1 MLIAETCRGARGL
14 LAWSQRELAD
24 RARIGLSTVTDFER
38 GSRAPMPSSIEAMEA
53 AMVLGGARFTD
64 GQVVLAT
71 PAGAPAAVPDGRP
84 QPMVSAEDII
94 QWANRLGG
102 QSGLPELVH
111 MLVRLAVG
119 PHAEARFPFGESVQL
134 GGWDGECVSAEVRP
148 YVPSGRSGWELT
160 VKKTGIAAKA
170 DDDFDKRA
178 AANDEDDAT
187 REATTFVFVIA
198 RRWRQKKTWAAKQRA
213 KGIFA
218 GVRALDVDDLVHWI
232 AEYPTVGTWLAEQI
246 GKRPRAG
253 VASLTEAWQTW
264 SRATKPPLS
273 EAVILAGRDGEAT
286 RVYKWLKESP
296 SVLTVQADSVEEAV
310 AFLPAALSVLPPAVR
325 DAHMMRAIYA
335 FTAEAVRELGV
346 AQWPLI
352 IVMSGVNH
360 GFAEMIASKGHHVYS
375 IVGPDVTTEKGIT
388 LTRVRR
394 YDIEPALESMKI
406 GRAQARSLARRSG
419 GSIATLR
426 RIMADDVVVTP
437 PHWASAASLRVVA
450 AAALIGS
457 WNDRSDAD
465 QAVLAELAGQPYA
478 DVMRAVEP
486 LLDGLD
492 TPFRRSATVYRR
504 ASAQDAWNALASRLT
519 RADIEAFFTIA
530 LRVLRDVDPRFTR
543 SDRLELIVHG
553 EMTPKYS
560 RELRRGIVETL
571 NLMAMFPERAAH
583 LGGLDFN
590 DRVERLVED
599 LFDGAEASVWWSV
612 RDDLPGLAEAAPDQF
627 LEGVHAAL
635 TADYRPIT
643 SLLTEDGRG
652 PLSREYISDLTS
664 ALERLAWSPDYFES
678 AVTSLAGL
686 AAIDPQTS
694 RNGNRPAATLRQI
707 LLPWH
712 PQTYAKLSQ
721 RLHVLDALRKAYPD
735 VAWSLMLSL
744 MPKHGFDHSSYSS
757 TPTWRTFEADP
768 ERITSALLHE
778 SENELLRRLL
788 EDAGRNVT
796 RWIGLLTGL
805 LAIAEERQREVT
817 MQLLEAMRSITDEDE
832 KLKARDGLRDA
843 LHRHRQFAGAG
854 WALPESVLEP
864 LHCAYDLL
872 VPSNIVEREQWV
884 FARNPTPPLRA
895 PGHDLA
901 TMENEN
907 NENRRRVA
915 RELLEGGDAETIFA
929 MADAVEVSVDLGIA
943 LMEVGIEPALRG
955 RLLADALQSTE
966 NNRMELGRGM
976 MFGGVE
982 ALGFPWAVEVV
993 RRGIADGW
1001 APSAIARA
1009 LQGMGETLQ
1018 TWALVAEAG
1027 VAVERVYWTTTWL
1040 RFIRDDPAA
1049 VPVAA
1054 AELLRFGQACR
1065 AIEFIGIN
1073 GVQHFDAPLLLRALR
1088 EAAAE
1093 LMRGDAHADS
1103 TMFAYYTGLI
1113 FDRLIADV
1121 STPREELVA
1130 LEWTYFGVLEHSD
1143 RRSSL
1148 LDGAL
1153 AASPEFFL
1161 DVVSLLY
1168 RADDDE
1174 SGDSHDNEADMTMDR
1189 KRAIARQ
1196 SYALLDRWS
1205 TIPGAGADGVI
1216 DQSDLNMWVDRARTL
1231 GAAAKRLG
1239 PVDDRIGAMLSA
1251 AKPDPSGGWPPKAV
1265 RDVIERVKS
1274 AELDLGLQVGACN
1287 RRGATSRGALDG
1299 GEQERDLKAYYDG
1312 LSQRFRAS
1320 APRTSKILRKLGE
1333 QYKYVAVTMDHLAE
1347 QVDEL

>member
-1 MLIAETCRGARGL
+1 MLTADTCRGARGL

-24 RARIGLSTVTDFER
+24 RAQIGLSTVTDFER
-38 GSRAPMPSSIEAMEA
+38 GSRAPMPSSIDAMEA
-53 AMVLGGARFTD
+53 ALALGGARFTD
-64 GQVVLAT
+64 GQVALAT
-71 PAGAPAAVPDGRP
+71 PTGAPTAVSDGRP

-111 MLVRLAVG
+111 MLVRLAIG

-134 GGWDGECVSAEVRP
+134 GGWDGECISAEARP

-178 AANDEDDAT
+178 AATDEDDAT
-187 REATTFVFVIA
+187 RKATTFVFVIA

-213 KGIFA
+213 RGIFTD
-218 GVRALDVDDLVHWI
+218 VRALDVDDLVHWI

-264 SRATKPPLS
+264 SRVTKPPLS
-273 EAVILAGRDGEAT
+273 EAVILAGRDDEAT
-286 RVYKWLKESP
+286 RVHKWLKEPP

-325 DAHMMRAIYA
+325 EAHMMRAIYA
-335 FTAEAVRELGV
+335 ITAEAVRELAV

-352 IVMSGVNH
+352 IVMSSVNH
-360 GFAEMIASKGHHVYS
+360 GLAEMIASKGHHVYS
-375 IVGPDVTTEKGIT
+375 IVGPNVTTEKGIT
-388 LTRVRR
+388 LKRVRR
-394 YDIEPALESMKI
+394 YDIEPALETMKI
-406 GRAQARSLARRSG
+406 GRAQAQSLARRSG

-426 RIMADDVVVTP
+426 RIMADDVVAP
-437 PHWASAASLRVVA
+437 PRWAPTVSLRVVA
-450 AAALIGS
+450 AALLLGS

-465 QAVLAELAGQPYA
+465 QEVLAELAGQPYA

-553 EMTPKYS
+553 EMTPMYS

-571 NLMAMFPERAAH
+571 NLMTMFPERAAH
-583 LGGLDFN
+583 LGDLELN
-590 DRVERLVED
+590 DRVARLVED
-599 LFDGAEASVWWSV
+599 LFEGAEASVWWSM

-627 LEGVHAAL
+627 LEAVHAAL
-635 TADYRPIT
+635 TADCRPIAA
-643 SLLTEDGRG
+643 LLSEDGRG
-652 PLSREYISDLTS
+652 PFSREYISDLTS

-707 LLPWH
+707 FLPWH
-712 PQTYAKLSQ
+712 PQTYAKLRQ
-721 RLHVLDALRKAYPD
+721 RLHVLDDLRKAYPD
-735 VAWSLMLSL
+735 VVWSLMLSL

-757 TPTWRTFEADP
+757 TPTWRTFDVDP

-788 EDAGRNVT
+788 EDAGRNVA
-796 RWIGLLTGL
+796 RWIELLTGL
-805 LAIAEERQREVT
+805 LAISEERQREVT
-817 MQLLEAMRSITDEDE
+817 MQLLEAMRSITDDDE
-832 KLKARDGLRDA
+832 KLKARDGLRDT

-864 LHCAYDLL
+864 LQHAYDLL
-872 VPSNIVEREQWV
+872 VPSSIVEREQWV

-895 PGHDLA
+895 PGHDL
-901 TMENEN
+901 TRMENEN

-915 RELLEGGDAETIFA
+915 RELLEAGDPNIIFA
-929 MADAVEVSVDLGIA
+929 MADAVEVSVYLGIA

-955 RLLADALQSTE
+955 RLLAEALQSPE

-976 MFGGVE
+976 VIGGVE
-982 ALGFPWAVEVV
+982 ALGFPWAADVV

-1018 TWALVAEAG
+1018 TWALVAEGG

-1040 RFIRDDPAA
+1040 SFIRDDPAA

-1088 EAAAE
+1088 EAAPE
-1093 LMRGDAHADS
+1093 LIRGDAHADS

-1121 STPREELVA
+1121 SAPREELVA

-1161 DVVSLLY
+1161 DVVSSLY

-1174 SGDSHDNEADMTMDR
+1174 SGDSDENEAEMTMER

-1205 TIPGAGADGVI
+1205 TIPGAGADGMI
-1216 DQSDLNMWVDRARTL
+1216 DQGALNKWVDRARTL
-1231 GAAAKRLG
+1231 GAAANRLG
-1239 PVDDRIGAMLSA
+1239 PVDDRVGAMLSA
-1251 AKPDPSGGWPPKAV
+1251 AQPEPSGDWPPKAV

-1274 AELDLGLQVGACN
+1274 DELDLGLQVGACN

-1299 GEQERDLKAYYDG
+1299 GEQERDLKAYYDR
-1312 LSQRFRAS
+1312 LSQKFRAS
-1320 APRTSKILRKLGE
+1320 APRTSKILRKIGE
-1333 QYKYVAVTMDHLAE
+1333 QYKYVAVAMDHLAE
-1347 QVDEL
+1347 QVDGF